1 MKGITVEEELC
12 RAARVRRREL
22 EKLFKNIKVNLDT
35 IIAMHNIA
43 MNVTFQAREPDRR
56 CYLTYDKLIVDD
68 NVYIFNDLEGR
79 VERLPNKVR

>member
-35 IIAMHNIA
+35 ITAIYNIS
-43 MNVTFQAREPDRR
+43 VHTFQAREPDRR

>member
-35 IIAMHNIA
+35 ISA
-43 MNVTFQAREPDRR
+43 VT
-56 CYLTYDKLIVDD
+56 
-68 NVYIFNDLEGR
+68 
-79 VERLPNKVR
+79 

>member
-35 IIAMHNIA
+35 ITAI
-43 MNVTFQAREPDRR
+43 
-56 CYLTYDKLIVDD
+56 YDT
-68 NVYIFNDLEGR
+68 IFNKCYISG
-79 VERLPNKVR
+79 PGA

>member
-35 IIAMHNIA
+35 INA
-43 MNVTFQAREPDRR
+43 QQ
-56 CYLTYDKLIVDD
+56 LQ
-68 NVYIFNDLEGR
+68 
-79 VERLPNKVR
+79 